1 MAIRRI
7 NKPWRWWLGAVL
19 AFALIAG
26 ACGGTGDDGESQPSQ
41 AVETTE
47 TAAPSEP
54 ADSGDGDTA
63 VDEGDGAGEAAPA
76 PTDTE
81 PADTQEQEPLVAPV
95 DTTTTT
101 TPPPADD
108 GDGDTVP
115 EAPAEP
121 EPQSG
126 GTLRVGV
133 EAEAD
138 SLNPSSGN
146 FAVSAYVMAYPM
158 FDPVAYWDTSGRWIP
173 YLAESFTPINGGESW
188 QMKLREGVRF
198 HDGTELDADDVIATY
213 ESQLLDPEVSLAVRP
228 FYPETGGVEKVDDL
242 TVQYNP
248 LAPSAHFPQFI
259 TSQLGMIAPSEWLA
273 RALEDP
279 TLNQFPVGTGPFMI
293 ESRVQDE
300 RTVLVRNPNYWAA
313 DITDIYLDRIEVY
326 PITDTV
332 IAAERLAAGDID
344 LMVTTN
350 SDAILT
356 LRDAAERGE
365 IPVPI
370 ENPRS
375 SEDFAIMNTQQPP
388 FNDIRA
394 RQALTFATDR
404 DAYVQLIRQGTAP
417 PADSMFHP
425 RLIWHNPDVKQET
438 NMAERAG
445 PLVAAYCA
453 DNPGDYEWPVFTGER
468 RAHCTDGKINI
479 ELQYS
484 GPSVAQTRI
493 ADLLIDGWEDYFN
506 VTQQELLQDEHIP
519 EVALGFYN
527 VVTWRQFGAVDPDND
542 VLWIQCDSIDFISL
556 NWPRYCDP
564 ERDALLY
571 EQRRIDDLDRR
582 VEIWHQI
589 SEDLRDSYTYI
600 FFNHTNW
607 TIGHRDNVHNVCGQ
621 TSPDGIELFCNN
633 QGRVQLH
640 QVWLS

>member
-1 MAIRRI
+1 MRQI

-47 TAAPSEP
+47 TAAPFEP

-63 VDEGDGAGEAAPA
+63 VDEGDSAGEAAPA
-76 PTDTE
+76 PTETETE
-81 PADTQEQEPLVAPV
+81 PEDTQEQEPLVAPV

-101 TPPPADD
+101 TAPPPAED
-108 GDGDTVP
+108 GDETVP

-121 EPQSG
+121 EPQFG
-126 GTLRVGV
+126 GTLRVAV
-133 EAEAD
+133 EAESD
-138 SLNPSSGN
+138 GLNPAANN
-146 FAVSAYVMAYPM
+146 FAVSAYVMTYPV
-158 FDPVAYWDTSGRWIP
+158 FDPVAYWDTQGRWIP
-173 YLAESFTPINGGESW
+173 YLAESFTPIDEGRSW

-198 HDGTELDADDVIATY
+198 HDGTALDSEDVIATFHA
-213 ESQLLDPEVSLAVRP
+213 QLADPIVSLAVRP
-228 FYPETGGVEKVDDL
+228 FYPEDLSAAIAKIDDL
-242 TVQYNP
+242 TVQFNP
-248 LAPSAHFPQFI
+248 IDQFAFFPQFI

-273 RALEDP
+273 AAAEDLS
-279 TLNQFPVGTGPFMI
+279 LNQHPVGTGPFMI
-293 ESRVQDE
+293 ESRTQDE
-300 RTVLVRNPNYWAA
+300 VTVLVRNPDYWAA
-313 DITDIYLDRIEVY
+313 DITDTYLDRIEVY

-332 IAAERLAAGDID
+332 IAAERVAAGDID
-344 LMVTTN
+344 LMVTSN

-356 LRDAAERGE
+356 LRDSEG
-365 IPVPI
+365 VQTI
-370 ENPRS
+370 ENVRS
-375 SEDFAIMNTQQPP
+375 SEDFAMMNTELAP
-388 FNDIRA
+388 FDDIRA

-404 DAYVQLIRQGTAP
+404 DAYVALIRQGVSP

-425 RLIWHNPDVKQET
+425 DLIWHNPDVKQET
-438 NMAERAG
+438 NMPERAG

-453 DNPGDYEWPVFTGER
+453 DFPAN
-468 RAHCTDGKINI
+468 CTDGRINI

-493 ADLLIDGWEDYFN
+493 AELLIDAWEPYFN
-506 VTQQELLQDEHIP
+506 VTEQELLQDAHII
-519 EVALGFYN
+519 EVALGQYN

-542 VLWIQCDSIDFISL
+542 VLWIECRVIGFISL
-556 NWPRYCDP
+556 NWPRDCDP

-589 SEDLRDSYTYI
+589 SQDLRDSYTYI
-600 FFNHTNW
+600 FFNHANW
-607 TIGHRDNVHNVCGQ
+607 TIGAGPHVQNICGQ
-621 TSPDGIELFCNN
+621 KSPDGIELFCNN

>member
-1 MAIRRI
+1 MAMRRI
-7 NKPWRWWLGAVL
+7 NKTWRWWLGAVL

-26 ACGGTGDDGESQPSQ
+26 ACGGGGDDGESQPSQ

-47 TAAPSEP
+47 TAAPSEA

-76 PTDTE
+76 PSDTE
-81 PADTQEQEPLVAPV
+81 PAETQEQEPLVAPV

-101 TPPPADD
+101 TAPPPAED
-108 GDGDTVP
+108 GDETVP

-121 EPQSG
+121 EPQFG

-133 EAEAD
+133 EAEGD
-138 SLNPSSGN
+138 SLNPTSGS
-146 FAVSAYVMAYPM
+146 FAVSAYIMTYPV
-158 FDPVAYWDTSGRWIP
+158 FDPVSYWDTSGNWIP

-198 HDGTELDADDVIATY
+198 HDDTELDADDVIATY
-213 ESQLLDPEVSLAVRP
+213 ESQLLDLEVSLAVRP
-228 FYPETGGVEKVDDL
+228 FYPETGGVTKVDDL
-242 TVQYNP
+242 TVQFNP
-248 LAPSAHFPQFI
+248 LKPMAHFPQFV
-259 TSQLGMIAPSEWLA
+259 TSQLGMVAPSEWLA

-279 TLNQFPVGTGPFMI
+279 TLNQFPVGTGPFKI

-300 RTVLVRNPNYWAA
+300 RTVLVRNPDYWAA
-313 DITDIYLDRIEVY
+313 DITDVYLDRIEVY

-344 LMVTTN
+344 LMVTSN

-356 LRDAAERGE
+356 LRDSTDRG
-365 IPVPI
+365 VRTI
-370 ENPRS
+370 ENLRS
-375 SEDFAIMNTQQPP
+375 SEDFAMMNVQQPP

-404 DAYVQLIRQGTAP
+404 DAYVALIRQGAAP

-425 RLIWHNPDVKQET
+425 DLIWHNPNVKQET
-438 NMAERAG
+438 NMPERAG

-453 DNPGDYEWPVFTGER
+453 DNPGDYEWPVFSGER
-468 RAHCTDGKINI
+468 RAHCTDGKINM

-506 VTQQELLQDEHIP
+506 VTQNELLQDEHIT
-519 EVALGFYN
+519 ETAIGFFN

-556 NWPRYCDP
+556 NWPRDCDP
-564 ERDALLY
+564 ERDALMF
-571 EQRRIDDLDRR
+571 EQRATDDLDRR

-600 FFNHTNW
+600 FFNHANW
-607 TIGHRDNVHNVCGQ
+607 TIGARDNVHNICGQ

>member
-1 MAIRRI
+1 MAVRRT
-7 NKPWRWWLGAVL
+7 NKPWRRGIAVAL
-19 AFALIAG
+19 AATLIAA
-26 ACGGTGDDGESQPSQ
+26 ACGGAGDDGESQPSQ

-54 ADSGDGDTA
+54 DDSGAATDDSAVGSGDG
-63 VDEGDGAGEAAPA
+63 GAAPA
-76 PTDTE
+76 PADAEPEDTG
-81 PADTQEQEPLVAPV
+81 EQEPLVAPV

-101 TPPPADD
+101 TGPPPAED
-108 GDGDTVP
+108 GGETVV

-121 EPQSG
+121 EPQFG
-126 GTLRVGV
+126 GTLRVAV
-133 EAEAD
+133 EAEGD
-138 SLNPSSGN
+138 SLNPTSGN
-146 FAVSAYVMAYPM
+146 FAVSAYVMAYPV
-158 FDPVAYWDTSGRWIP
+158 FDPVAYWDTSGNWIP

-213 ESQLLDPEVSLAVRP
+213 ESQLLDLEVSLAVRP
-228 FYPETGGVEKVDDL
+228 FYPETGGVTKIDDL
-242 TVQYNP
+242 TVQFNP
-248 LAPSAHFPQFI
+248 LKPMAYLPQYV
-259 TSQLGMIAPSEWLA
+259 TSQLGMVAPSEWLA

-279 TLNQFPVGTGPFMI
+279 TLDQFPVGTGPFMI
-293 ESRVQDE
+293 DERVQDE
-300 RTVLVRNPNYWAA
+300 RTVLVRNPDYWAA

-344 LMVTTN
+344 LMVTSN

-356 LRDAAERGE
+356 LRDSGDAGVRT
-365 IPVPI
+365 I
-370 ENPRS
+370 ENVRS
-375 SEDFAIMNTQQPP
+375 SEDFAMMNVQQPP

-394 RQALTFATDR
+394 RQALTFATNR
-404 DAYVQLIRQGTAP
+404 DAYVALIRQGTAP
-417 PADSMFHP
+417 AADSMFHP
-425 RLIWHNPDVKQET
+425 DLIWHNPDVKQET
-438 NMAERAG
+438 NMGERAG

-453 DNPGDYEWPVFTGER
+453 DNPGDYEWPVFSGER
-468 RAHCTDGKINI
+468 RAHCTNGKINV

-506 VTQQELLQDEHIP
+506 VNAQELLQDQHIT

-556 NWPRYCDP
+556 NWPRDCDP
-564 ERDALLY
+564 ERDALLF

-589 SEDLRDSYTYI
+589 SENLRDSYTYI
-600 FFNHTNW
+600 FFNHANW
-607 TIGHRDNVHNVCGQ
+607 TIGARDNVHNVCGQ
-621 TSPDGIELFCNN
+621 TSPDGVELFCNN

>member
-1 MAIRRI
+1 MSARMDSKYRTL
-7 NKPWRWWLGAVL
+7 PLAVL
-19 AFALIAG
+19 VAFAMIAA
-26 ACGGTGDDGESQPSQ
+26 ACGGGDGGEAESSQ

-47 TAAPSEP
+47 TAAPSESS
-54 ADSGDGDTA
+54 DSGDGA
-63 VDEGDGAGEAAPA
+63 VDADDDGAGEAPPA
-76 PTDTE
+76 PSDTE
-81 PADTQEQEPLVAPV
+81 PDVAEEQEPLVAPV

-101 TPPPADD
+101 TAPPPAED
-108 GDGDTVP
+108 GE
-115 EAPAEP
+115 EAVVVPAEP
-121 EPQSG
+121 EPQFG
-126 GTLRVGV
+126 GTLRVAV
-133 EAEAD
+133 EAEGD
-138 SLNPSSGN
+138 NLNPASGS

-158 FDPVAYWDTSGRWIP
+158 FDPVAYWDTQGRWIP

-198 HDGTELDADDVIATY
+198 HDGTELDADDVVATY
-213 ESQLLDPEVSLAVRP
+213 EAQLLDLEVSLAVRP
-228 FYPETGGVEKVDDL
+228 FFPETGAVVKIDDL

-248 LAPSAHFPQFI
+248 LAPMSKFPQYV

-293 ESRVQDE
+293 ESRIQDE
-300 RTVLVRNPNYWAA
+300 ATVLVRNPDYWAA

-326 PITDTV
+326 SITDTV

-350 SDAILT
+350 ADAILT
-356 LRDAAERGE
+356 LRDSSDQGVRT
-365 IPVPI
+365 I
-370 ENPRS
+370 ENLRS
-375 SEDFAIMNTQQPP
+375 SEDFAMMNTQLPP
-388 FNDIRA
+388 FDDIRA

-404 DAYVQLIRQGTAP
+404 DAYLALIQQGTSP

-425 RLIWHNPDVKQET
+425 DLIWHNPDVKQET
-438 NMAERAG
+438 NMPDRAG
-445 PLVAAYCA
+445 PLVAEYCA
-453 DNPGDYEWPVFTGER
+453 DNPGDHEWPVFSGER
-468 RAHCTDGKINI
+468 RSHCTDGKINM
-479 ELQYS
+479 ELQFS
-484 GPSVAQTRI
+484 GPSVLQTRT

-506 VTQQELLQDEHIP
+506 VTQQEILQKQHIT
-519 EVALGFYN
+519 ETAIGFYN

-542 VLWIQCDSIDFISL
+542 VLWIQCDTIDAISL
-556 NWPRYCDP
+556 NWPRDCDP
-564 ERDALLY
+564 ERDALLF

-607 TIGHRDNVHNVCGQ
+607 TIGARDNVHNVCGQ
-621 TSPDGIELFCNN
+621 TSPDGVELFCNN

>member
-1 MAIRRI
+1 MAARRI
-7 NKPWRWWLGAVL
+7 NKSQTWWLGAGL

-26 ACGGTGDDGESQPSQ
+26 ACGGGGDDGATQPSQ

-54 ADSGDGDTA
+54 ADSGAAGDDGA
-63 VDEGDGAGEAAPA
+63 VDDDSAGEAAPA
-76 PTDTE
+76 PAEAE
-81 PADTQEQEPLVAPV
+81 PEDTQEQEPLVAPV

-101 TPPPADD
+101 TAPAPAED
-108 GDGDTVP
+108 GAEAAP

-121 EPQSG
+121 EPQFG

-133 EAEAD
+133 EAEGD
-138 SLNPSSGN
+138 SLNPTSGS
-146 FAVSAYVMAYPM
+146 FAVSAYVMTYPV
-158 FDPVAYWDTSGRWIP
+158 FDPVAYWDTQGNWIP
-173 YLAESFTPINGGESW
+173 YLAESFTPIDGGQSW

-213 ESQLLDPEVSLAVRP
+213 ESQLLDLEVSLAVRP
-228 FYPETGGVEKVDDL
+228 FYPETGGVTKVDDL
-242 TVQYNP
+242 TVQFNP
-248 LAPSAHFPQFI
+248 LAPMAYFPQFI
-259 TSQLGMIAPSEWLA
+259 TSQLGMVAPSEWLA

-279 TLNQFPVGTGPFMI
+279 TLNQFPVGTGPFKI

-300 RTVLVRNPNYWAA
+300 RTVLVRNPDYWAA
-313 DITDIYLDRIEVY
+313 DITDIYLDRIEVL

-344 LMVTTN
+344 LMVTSN

-356 LRDAAERGE
+356 LRDSADAGVRT
-365 IPVPI
+365 I
-370 ENPRS
+370 ENVRS
-375 SEDFAIMNTQQPP
+375 SEDFAMMNVQQHP
-388 FNDIRA
+388 FDDIRA

-404 DAYVQLIRQGTAP
+404 DAYVALIRQGTAP
-417 PADSMFHP
+417 AADSMFHP
-425 RLIWHNPDVKQET
+425 DLIWHNPDVKQET

-453 DNPGDYEWPVFTGER
+453 DHPGDYEWPVFSGQR

-506 VTQQELLQDEHIP
+506 VNAQELLQDEHIT
-519 EVALGFYN
+519 ETALGFYN

-556 NWPRYCDP
+556 NWPRDCDP
-564 ERDALLY
+564 ERDELLY
-571 EQRRIDDLDRR
+571 EQRRIEDLDRR

-600 FFNHTNW
+600 FFNHANW
-607 TIGHRDNVHNVCGQ
+607 TIGARDNVHNVCGQ
-621 TSPDGIELFCNN
+621 TSPDGVELFCNN